1 MKPLVIL
8 AGPTA
13 VGKTALSIKLAKKI
27 NGAVISA
34 DSMQVYKHMDI
45 GSAKVMPE
53 EMKGI
58 PHYLID
64 VLEPSEVFNI
74 VRFQQMAKEA
84 LQQIYTAGQIPI
96 IAGGTGFYIQ
106 AVTRD
111 IDFTQA
117 EQDDGYRAD
126 LEAIVQ
132 EKGAAYLVEG
142 DAKRYI
148 PIVPQEFC
156 GNRIRRLEKELE
168 WLQQNLPSESV
179 EEDGYITVEGK
190 KNIADKIHHLLTGA
204 EERVYFSCSKGCLE
218 EFKEELLQLV
228 RRGKKVVLI
237 TDESFPMKEVIV
249 YVTRKKEQQIG
260 LIVDSRYVLS
270 GEYGM
275 GSMNTCV
282 YSGQRNFVTVFKNA
296 LANEIELIKIRKG
309 EKKDEQE
316 TICYKGTG

>member
-1 MKPLVIL
+1 MYSVPVKNYYGEEQRMDESREIEYLMHF
-8 AGPTA
+8 G
-13 VGKTALSIKLAKKI
+13 LSR
-27 NGAVISA
+27 
-34 DSMQVYKHMDI
+34 Q
-45 GSAKVMPE
+45 
-53 EMKGI
+53 
-58 PHYLID
+58 
-64 VLEPSEVFNI
+64 
-74 VRFQQMAKEA
+74 EA
-84 LQQIYTAGQIPI
+84 LIYRKLLEGGKKTGYE
-96 IAGGTGFYIQ
+96 IARDTGIS
-106 AVTRD
+106 RSN
-111 IDFTQA
+111 
-117 EQDDGYRAD
+117 
-126 LEAIVQ
+126 
-132 EKGAAYLVEG
+132 EG

>member
-1 MKPLVIL
+1 MV
-8 AGPTA
+8 
-13 VGKTALSIKLAKKI
+13 
-27 NGAVISA
+27 
-34 DSMQVYKHMDI
+34 
-45 GSAKVMPE
+45 
-53 EMKGI
+53 
-58 PHYLID
+58 
-64 VLEPSEVFNI
+64 
-74 VRFQQMAKEA
+74 
-84 LQQIYTAGQIPI
+84 
-96 IAGGTGFYIQ
+96 
-106 AVTRD
+106 
-111 IDFTQA
+111 
-117 EQDDGYRAD
+117 
-126 LEAIVQ
+126 

-179 EEDGYITVEGK
+179 EEDGYIMVEGK

-237 TDESFPMKEVIV
+237 TDEPFSMKEVIV

-260 LIVDSRYVLS
+260 LIVDSHYVLS

-296 LANEIELIKIRKG
+296 LANADILNRCKSLRDYMTFVNKVRNKTDVYEMDVKEAVTEAVDESINAYFDTYIIHRRKSLLLYSLYG
-309 EKKDEQE
+309 V
-316 TICYKGTG
+316 

>member
-1 MKPLVIL
+1 MQ
-8 AGPTA
+8 
-13 VGKTALSIKLAKKI
+13 S
-27 NGAVISA
+27 VIS
-34 DSMQVYKHMDI
+34 
-45 GSAKVMPE
+45 P
-53 EMKGI
+53 
-58 PHYLID
+58 L
-64 VLEPSEVFNI
+64 F
-74 VRFQQMAKEA
+74 
-84 LQQIYTAGQIPI
+84 
-96 IAGGTGFYIQ
+96 
-106 AVTRD
+106 
-111 IDFTQA
+111 
-117 EQDDGYRAD
+117 
-126 LEAIVQ
+126 
-132 EKGAAYLVEG
+132 
-142 DAKRYI
+142 
-148 PIVPQEFC
+148 
-156 GNRIRRLEKELE
+156 RRLEKELE